1 MIPDVSEYVPIALS
15 KYFESFSTYFDP
27 FFDFVRSK
35 MSKFQLFSNFQ
46 NVYLLLYEMGQQRAK
61 STIKY
66 NHKLQFKR
74 LFKSLGD
81 VISCKQSKYYQ
92 KDQNWT
98 ENQLK
103 YTYFSEKS
111 ANISD

>member
-1 MIPDVSEYVPIALS
+1 MTPDLSEYVPIALS

-35 MSKFQLFSNFQ
+35 ISKFQLFSNFK

-74 LFKSLGD
+74 LFKSLRD
-81 VISCKQSKYYQ
+81 VSSCKQSKYYQ
-92 KDQNWT
+92 KRPKLGRKSA
-98 ENQLK
+98 EI
-103 YTYFSEKS
+103 YIFFGKS
-111 ANISD
+111 ANIND